1 MLRAAL
7 DVSRRQLWDLQ
18 ARFQDIGEDGASI
31 LVTQGLRTELADRE
45 RQIERLQRERARVE
59 LTMAELGRRA
69 EAGEARV
76 EFLESELGEVRGSAT
91 PRPDWTRG
99 RLF

>member
-45 RQIERLQRERARVE
+45 RQIERLQRERATLHSPNSKSRN
-59 LTMAELGRRA
+59 LNRL
-69 EAGEARV
+69 
-76 EFLESELGEVRGSAT
+76 LLVRKQRKTGHT
-91 PRPDWTRG
+91 PPRKKTD
-99 RLF
+99 LV